1 MSCHGAGASRCNKA
15 RSWRHCLANSCVRKH
30 ELVGKVA
37 WFVSGLWYSRIWNS
51 CLFWFCQ
58 AGNTEWLWTGG
69 FEKNTPGFSDH
80 VTSRPIIQRAVG
92 LYGFLQSSSPFIW
105 SERCLVQDL
114 VWFSH
119 LFFHGFFLVGLL
131 LLDSRKKNQG
141 FRDEANRIV
150 PSVQQLLRIAER
162 DLTTTMLERF
172 RMGPCYSWEI
182 RKELKEVRFSFF
194 FWQKRIQSVQNF
206 YINLV

>member
-92 LYGFLQSSSPFIW
+92 LYGFLQSSSQFIW

-114 VWFSH
+114 VTFFSMVFSLLVSETPWFPQKRS
-119 LFFHGFFLVGLL
+119 GFSRWGQSDCSFGPATIENCRAWSDNYYVGALPNGTLL
-131 LLDSRKKNQG
+131 LLGDQ
-141 FRDEANRIV
+141 
-150 PSVQQLLRIAER
+150 ER
-162 DLTTTMLERF
+162 AQR
-172 RMGPCYSWEI
+172 G
-182 RKELKEVRFSFF
+182 EVFLF
-194 FWQKRIQSVQNF
+194 FWQKCIQSVQNF